1 MENNG
6 RIDEFLCNYVSKRNG
21 IELSIF
27 KIISGNLPKCICSVP
42 DELGIS
48 EDWEPYG
55 EFYVYF
61 NSNHWE
67 DGCRWRE
74 PAQAYIMDYKLKEK
88 DISEYLPALD
98 DLEVIRVG

>member
-21 IELSIF
+21 IEVSIF
-27 KIISGNLPKCICSVP
+27 KIISENLPKCICSVT

-74 PAQAYIMDYKLKEK
+74 PAQAFIMDYKLKDKSIEK
-88 DISEYLPALD
+88 YLPALN
-98 DLEVIRVG
+98 DLEVTRVG